1 MRKMSGSQW
10 DQRTLRSARA
20 SAHPSPLHGE
30 PDPVTL
36 GLETLIMADSQ
47 KSMVSIVA
55 IIAIVILVGIVVWFM
70 RQESN
75 DGLQIEIGLDATQ
88 IVFPTLLSAFPL

>member
-1 MRKMSGSQW
+1 
-10 DQRTLRSARA
+10 
-20 SAHPSPLHGE
+20 
-30 PDPVTL
+30 
-36 GLETLIMADSQ
+36 MADSQ